1 MCSECHDVLV
11 MSMKFNITALS
22 NIDSV
27 DYRCII
33 NGISKREAVDLLQNV
48 DLSKKNKS
56 LQNKKLWQWN
66 YMDVFLEWRWWII

>member
-56 LQNKKLWQWN
+56 LQNKKL
-66 YMDVFLEWRWWII
+66 